1 MRDLATVHYQGL
13 GVPENRDE
21 AMRWL
26 ERAAQLRH
34 PEYLANFGEDVLKG
48 TNGFEAQPTEG
59 FQILRM
65 AATRYWSPEAM
76 AMVAEAYRDGLG
88 TRADPIAAE
97 NWFRRAVD
105 AGSVT
110 AQLEYGRML
119 VERKDDPQ
127 SLQRGVALIGQAASA
142 EQPYP

>member
-1 MRDLATVHYQGL
+1 
-13 GVPENRDE
+13 
-21 AMRWL
+21 MRWL

-110 AQLEYGRML
+110 AKLEYGRIL
-119 VERKDDPQ
+119 VERKDAPK
-127 SLQRGVALIGQAASA
+127 SLQRGVALPEQAASPDTPTA
-142 EQPYP
+142 GPPPGAPHPGRAFPGAAPG

>member
-1 MRDLATVHYQGL
+1 
-13 GVPENRDE
+13 
-21 AMRWL
+21 MRWL

-88 TRADPIAAE
+88 PRADPIAAE

-105 AGSVT
+105 AGSVP
-110 AQLEYGRML
+110 AKREYGRLL
-119 VERKDDPQ
+119 VERKDDPPP
-127 SLQRGVALIGQAASA
+127 LQRGVALRDRAARA
-142 EQPYP
+142 ATPRPA

>member
-1 MRDLATVHYQGL
+1 MALLQLRITEHNDPRAMRDLATVHYQGL

-34 PEYLANFGEDVLKG
+34 PEYLENFGEDVLKG

-65 AATRYWSPEAM
+65 AATRYWSPEAL
-76 AMVAEAYRDGLG
+76 AMVAEASRDGLEPG
-88 TRADPIAAE
+88 RA
-97 NWFRRAVD
+97 
-105 AGSVT
+105 AG
-110 AQLEYGRML
+110 
-119 VERKDDPQ
+119 
-127 SLQRGVALIGQAASA
+127 RGNG
-142 EQPYP
+142 

>member
-1 MRDLATVHYQGL
+1 MFFFLMIRRPPRSTRTDTLFPYTTLFRSGVLGEDSGQSALLAEKLMALLQLRITEHNDPRAMRDLATVHYQGL

-65 AATRYWSPEAM
+65 AAK
-76 AMVAEAYRDGLG
+76 
-88 TRADPIAAE
+88 I
-97 NWFRRAVD
+97 
-105 AGSVT
+105 GSAHV
-110 AQLEYGRML
+110 
-119 VERKDDPQ
+119 
-127 SLQRGVALIGQAASA
+127 
-142 EQPYP
+142 

>member
-1 MRDLATVHYQGL
+1 
-13 GVPENRDE
+13 
-21 AMRWL
+21 MRWL

-110 AQLEYGRML
+110 AKIAYGRLL
-119 VERKDDPQ
+119 VGRKANPQ
-127 SLQRGVALIGQAASA
+127 SLQPGLPLPATAAPA
-142 EQPYP
+142 RTPPRCDPP